1 MHSQTHTHSNMH
13 KNTHLNSHTH
23 VRIHT
28 YHSITHMH
36 EHKFTLDLLNHTYT
50 HIHTVIPQHR
60 NRATLNWGNS
70 VQWIILSPPHCS
82 KVPTSASLRPLDP
95 LWPVS
100 PGTFRLSSPLSGLS
114 HSPSSCDSNTQD
126 APSWGF
132 CIFPSVCQEHPP
144 LGLLWFT
151 LLLQSLLKQH
161 LIRVVRLETLKKTTL
176 FSLHLPLS
184 PYPSLFL
191 TIAFITLRCVY
202 LHDGLLCIHC
212 NCLQCN
218 LHEETS
224 FVSPIISLTSRMMFD
239 TLTSTLE
246 IIVKLRNK

>member
-1 MHSQTHTHSNMH
+1 MH

-23 VRIHT
+23 AQIHT
-28 YHSITHMH
+28 YHSTTYMH
-36 EHKFTLDLLNHTYT
+36 AHKFTLDSLNHTYT
-50 HIHTVIPQHR
+50 HIHTVIPQHQ
-60 NRATLNWGNS
+60 NRPTLHWGNS

-82 KVPTSASLRPLDP
+82 KVPTSASLRPLNP
-95 LWPVS
+95 PWPGS
-100 PGTFRLSSPLSGLS
+100 PGTSRLSSPLSGFS
-114 HSPSSCDSNTQD
+114 HSPSTQD

-132 CIFPSVCQEHPP
+132 CTCPSVCQDPSP

-161 LIRVVRLETLKKTTL
+161 LIRAAHLDTLKKTAL
-176 FSLHLPLS
+176 FSFHLPLS

-191 TIAFITLRCVY
+191 IIAFITLRCVY

-212 NCLQCN
+212 HCLQCK
-218 LHEETS
+218 LHEEAS